1 MFHDLLQWLQDVPG
15 AVDGDPSTSWSQT
28 LAGSLHLWALIEGT
42 HVLSLMLFA
51 GTILMV
57 DLRML
62 GLAFTQVPY
71 STLNNKILPY
81 TIAGFALVMVTGLV
95 LFFSNP
101 VHYYHNV
108 WFRVKVIFILLAAAN
123 IFWFHFRVQ
132 KTQAEW
138 DALPKPPAPVKLAA
152 GISLTSWIFVIVFGR
167 LMAFVFFE
175 CENMPP
181 GSFGYAFADCE
192 SEMRAVNEM
201 MEEESSEEFTDET
214 SEDTGEVPAEE
225 SSAEESGETPAEEA
239 PADAP
244 ADQAAPQEE

>member
-1 MFHDLLQWLQDVPG
+1 MLHDLLQWLQDVPG
-15 AVDGDPSTSWSQT
+15 AVDGDPSTSWSQV

-62 GLAFTQVPY
+62 GLAFKDVPY

-81 TIAGFALVMVTGLV
+81 TIAGFALVMITGLV

-108 WFRVKVIFILLAAAN
+108 WFRAKVIFIILAAAN
-123 IFWFHFRVQ
+123 IFWFHYRVQ
-132 KTQAEW
+132 KSQAEW
-138 DALPKPPAPVKLAA
+138 DARPNPPASVKLAA
-152 GISLTSWIFVIVFGR
+152 GISLTSWMFVIIFGR

-201 MEEESSEEFTDET
+201 LEEGASEESTDDSSGEETE
-214 SEDTGEVPAEE
+214 EVPAD
-225 SSAEESGETPAEEA
+225 ESGETPAEEA

-244 ADQAAPQEE
+244 ADQAAPREE

>member
-1 MFHDLLQWLQDVPG
+1 MLHDLLQWLQDVPG
-15 AVDGDPSTSWSQT
+15 AVDGDPSTSWSQV

-62 GLAFTQVPY
+62 GFAFKDVPY

-81 TIAGFALVMVTGLV
+81 TIVGFALVMITGLV

-108 WFRVKVIFILLAAAN
+108 WFRAKVIFIILAAAN
-123 IFWFHFRVQ
+123 IFWFHYRVQ
-132 KTQAEW
+132 KSQAEW
-138 DALPKPPAPVKLAA
+138 DARPNPPTSVRLAA
-152 GISLTSWIFVIVFGR
+152 GISLTSWMFVIIFGR

-201 MEEESSEEFTDET
+201 LEEESSEELTDE
-214 SEDTGEVPAEE
+214 STGEETEEVPAD
-225 SSAEESGETPAEEA
+225 ESGETPAEEA
-239 PADAP
+239 PASAP

>member
-1 MFHDLLQWLQDVPG
+1 MLHDLLQWLQDVPG

-62 GLAFTQVPY
+62 GLAFKDVPY

-81 TIAGFALVMVTGLV
+81 TIVGFALVIVTGLV

-108 WFRVKVIFILLAAAN
+108 WFRAKVIFIILAAAN
-123 IFWFHFRVQ
+123 IFWFHYRVQ

-138 DALPKPPAPVKLAA
+138 DARPKPPGPVKLAA
-152 GISLTSWIFVIVFGR
+152 AVSLTSWIFVIIFGR
-167 LMAFVFFE
+167 LTAFEFFL
-175 CENMPP
+175 CENMAP
-181 GSFGYAFADCE
+181 GSFGYVFADCE

-201 MEEESSEEFTDET
+201 LEEEEFTDE
-214 SEDTGEVPAEE
+214 SSEE
-225 SSAEESGETPAEEA
+225 SSDETTTDESVEGEEAPAEEA

>member
-15 AVDGDPSTSWSQT
+15 AVDRDPSTSWSQI

-62 GLAFTQVPY
+62 GIAFKDVPY
-71 STLNNKILPY
+71 STLNNRILPY
-81 TIAGFALVMVTGLV
+81 TIGGFALVMITGLL
-95 LFFSNP
+95 LFYSNP

-108 WFRVKVIFILLAAAN
+108 WFRAKVVFIILAAAN

-132 KTQAEW
+132 KSQAEW
-138 DALPKPPAPVKLAA
+138 DARPNPPTPVKLAA
-152 GISLTSWIFVIVFGR
+152 AASLTSWIFVIIFGR
-167 LMAFVFFE
+167 LTAFEFFL
-175 CENMPP
+175 CENMTP
-181 GSFGYAFADCE
+181 GSFGYVFADCE

-201 MEEESSEEFTDET
+201 MEEEEFIDESSDEVTDET
-214 SEDTGEVPAEE
+214 
-225 SSAEESGETPAEEA
+225 GETEEA
-239 PADAP
+239 TPEEPPADAP
-244 ADQAAPQEE
+244 ADQTAPQEE

>member
-42 HVLSLMLFA
+42 HVVSLMLFA

-62 GLAFTQVPY
+62 GLAFKDVPY
-71 STLNNKILPY
+71 STLNNRILPY
-81 TIAGFALVMVTGLV
+81 TIAGFALVVVTGLV
-95 LFFSNP
+95 LFYSNP

-108 WFRVKVIFILLAAAN
+108 WFRAKVVFIILAAAN
-123 IFWFHFRVQ
+123 IFWFHYRVQ

-138 DALPKPPAPVKLAA
+138 DARPKPPAAVKLAA
-152 GISLTSWIFVIVFGR
+152 GISLTSWIFVIIFGR
-167 LMAFVFFE
+167 LTAFEFFL
-175 CENMPP
+175 CENMAP
-181 GSFGYAFADCE
+181 GSFGYVFADCE

-201 MEEESSEEFTDET
+201 MEEESTDESSEEVTDET
-214 SEDTGEVPAEE
+214 STD
-225 SSAEESGETPAEEA
+225 ESGGGTEETPAEDA

-244 ADQAAPQEE
+244 ADQATPQEE

>member
-1 MFHDLLQWLQDVPG
+1 MLHDLLQWLQDVPG
-15 AVDGDPSTSWSQT
+15 AVDGDPSTSWSQV

-62 GLAFTQVPY
+62 GLAFKDVPY

-81 TIAGFALVMVTGLV
+81 TIAGFALVMITGLV

-108 WFRVKVIFILLAAAN
+108 WFRAKVIFIILAAAN
-123 IFWFHFRVQ
+123 IFWFHYRVQ
-132 KTQAEW
+132 KSQAEW
-138 DALPKPPAPVKLAA
+138 DARPNPPASVKLAA
-152 GISLTSWIFVIVFGR
+152 GISLTSWMFVIIFGR

-201 MEEESSEEFTDET
+201 LEEGASEESTDDSSGEETE
-214 SEDTGEVPAEE
+214 EVPAD
-225 SSAEESGETPAEEA
+225 ESGETPAEEA

-244 ADQAAPQEE
+244 VDQAAPREE

>member
-1 MFHDLLQWLQDVPG
+1 MLHDLLQWLQDVPG

-28 LAGSLHLWALIEGT
+28 LAGSLHLWALVEGT

-62 GLAFTQVPY
+62 GVAFKDVPY
-71 STLNNKILPY
+71 STLNNRILPY
-81 TIAGFALVMVTGLV
+81 TIAGFVLVMLTGLV

-108 WFRVKVIFILLAAAN
+108 WFRAKVIFILLAAAN

-132 KTQAEW
+132 RSQAEW
-138 DALPKPPAPVKLAA
+138 DAQPKPPTPVKLAA
-152 GISLTSWIFVIVFGR
+152 MASLTSWIFVIIFGR
-167 LMAFVFFE
+167 LTAFEFFL
-175 CENMPP
+175 CENMKP
-181 GSFGYAFADCE
+181 GSFGYVFADCE

-201 MEEESSEEFTDET
+201 MEEEFIEEDSSEEDSSEEDVADE
-214 SEDTGEVPAEE
+214 PAED
-225 SSAEESGETPAEEA
+225 AAPDAPPAE
-239 PADAP
+239 AP

>member
-1 MFHDLLQWLQDVPG
+1 MLHDLLQWLQDVPG
-15 AVDGDPSTSWSQT
+15 AVDGDPSTSWSQV

-62 GLAFTQVPY
+62 GLAFKDVPY

-81 TIAGFALVMVTGLV
+81 TIAGFALVMITGLV

-108 WFRVKVIFILLAAAN
+108 WFRAKVIFIILAAAN
-123 IFWFHFRVQ
+123 IFWFHYRVQ
-132 KTQAEW
+132 KSQAEW
-138 DALPKPPAPVKLAA
+138 DARPNPPASVKLAA
-152 GISLTSWIFVIVFGR
+152 GISLTSWMFVIIFGR

-201 MEEESSEEFTDET
+201 LEEGSSEESTDDSTGAET
-214 SEDTGEVPAEE
+214 EEVPAD
-225 SSAEESGETPAEEA
+225 ESGETPAEEA

-244 ADQAAPQEE
+244 ADQAAPREE

>member
-62 GLAFTQVPY
+62 GLAFKEVPY

-132 KTQAEW
+132 KTQTEW
-138 DALPKPPAPVKLAA
+138 DALPKPPAAVKLAA

-181 GSFGYAFADCE
+181 GSFGYAFAECE
-192 SEMRAVNEM
+192 SEMRAVNET
-201 MEEESSEEFTDET
+201 SEE
-214 SEDTGEVPAEE
+214 EVPAEE
-225 SSAEESGETPAEEA
+225 SSTEESGETPAEEA

>member
-62 GLAFTQVPY
+62 GVAFKSVPY

-81 TIAGFALVMVTGLV
+81 TIAGFVLVMVTGFV

-101 VHYYHNV
+101 VHYYHSV
-108 WFRVKVIFILLAAAN
+108 WFRAKVIFIFIAAAN
-123 IFWFHFRVQ
+123 IFWFHFRTH
-132 KTQAEW
+132 KTISEW
-138 DALPKPPAPVKLAA
+138 DERPNPPAMVKLSAS
-152 GISLTSWIFVIVFGR
+152 ISLASWIFVIIFGR

-175 CENMPP
+175 CESMAP
-181 GSFGYAFADCE
+181 GSFGYTFAECE
-192 SEMRAVNEM
+192 SEMRALNEANEEYGDETV
-201 MEEESSEEFTDET
+201 EEETGEEVT
-214 SEDTGEVPAEE
+214 EDTGEEAVEGE
-225 SSAEESGETPAEEA
+225 ETPAAEPAEA
-239 PADAP
+239 PTEP
-244 ADQAAPQEE
+244 TAPQE

>member
-1 MFHDLLQWLQDVPG
+1 LLHDLLQWLQDVPG
-15 AVDGDPSTSWSQT
+15 AVDGDPSTSWSQI

-62 GLAFTQVPY
+62 GLVFKDVPY

-81 TIAGFALVMVTGLV
+81 TIAGFALVMITGLV

-108 WFRVKVIFILLAAAN
+108 WFRAKVIFIILAAAN
-123 IFWFHFRVQ
+123 IFWFHYRVQ
-132 KTQAEW
+132 KSQAEW
-138 DALPKPPAPVKLAA
+138 DARPNPPASVKLAA
-152 GISLTSWIFVIVFGR
+152 GISLTSWMFVIIFGR

-175 CENMPP
+175 CESMPP
-181 GSFGYAFADCE
+181 GSFGYVFAECE
-192 SEMRAVNEM
+192 SEMRALNEAN
-201 MEEESSEEFTDET
+201 EAFEGEEFE
-214 SEDTGEVPAEE
+214 GEVT
-225 SSAEESGETPAEEA
+225 EESGEEVIEGEAEAPAPDAVPAENATPAE
-239 PADAP
+239 
-244 ADQAAPQEE
+244 PQE

>member
-1 MFHDLLQWLQDVPG
+1 
-15 AVDGDPSTSWSQT
+15 
-28 LAGSLHLWALIEGT
+28 
-42 HVLSLMLFA
+42 
-51 GTILMV
+51 
-57 DLRML
+57 ML
-62 GLAFTQVPY
+62 GFAFKDVPY

-81 TIAGFALVMVTGLV
+81 TIVGFALVMITGLV

-108 WFRVKVIFILLAAAN
+108 WFRAKVIFIILAAAN
-123 IFWFHFRVQ
+123 IFWFHYRVQ
-132 KTQAEW
+132 KSQAEW
-138 DALPKPPAPVKLAA
+138 DARPNPPTSVRLAA
-152 GISLTSWIFVIVFGR
+152 GISLTSWMFVIIFGR

-201 MEEESSEEFTDET
+201 LEEESSEELTDE
-214 SEDTGEVPAEE
+214 STGEETEEVPAD
-225 SSAEESGETPAEEA
+225 ESGETPAEEA
-239 PADAP
+239 PASAP

>member
-1 MFHDLLQWLQDVPG
+1 LFHDLLQWLQDVPG

-62 GLAFTQVPY
+62 GLAFKDVPY

-81 TIAGFALVMVTGLV
+81 TIAGFALVMLTGLA
-95 LFFSNP
+95 LFYSNP
-101 VHYYHNV
+101 VHYYHSV
-108 WFRVKVIFILLAAAN
+108 WFRAKVIFIILAAAN

-132 KTQAEW
+132 KSQAEW
-138 DALPKPPAPVKLAA
+138 DARPKPPAPVKLAA
-152 GISLTSWIFVIVFGR
+152 AASLASWILVIVFGR
-167 LMAFVFFE
+167 LTAFEFFL
-175 CENMPP
+175 CENMAP
-181 GSFGYAFADCE
+181 GSFGYVFADCE

-201 MEEESSEEFTDET
+201 IEEEEIIDESSDAVTDET
-214 SEDTGEVPAEE
+214 AEPEAAPAED
-225 SSAEESGETPAEEA
+225 A

-244 ADQAAPQEE
+244 AAPAAPQEQ